1 MDNED
6 YIFRRELDLQTN
18 LPEMIDHIINDRPF
32 RKMDINKKK
41 EFFDEYYTF
50 VKNSFLSEGSSDDEK
65 RTMQNAAMEE
75 ILERAR
81 QEMRKT
87 MH

>member
-1 MDNED
+1 MDDD

-18 LPEMIDHIINDRPF
+18 LPEMIDHIKNDRPF
-32 RKMDINKKK
+32 RKMDVTKKK
-41 EFFDEYYTF
+41 ELFDEYYTF
-50 VKNSFLSEGSSDDEK
+50 VKKSFLSEGTSDDEK
-65 RTMQNAAMEE
+65 RSTQNAAMKE

-81 QEMRKT
+81 QEMRKA

>member
-1 MDNED
+1 MDDD

-18 LPEMIDHIINDRPF
+18 IPEMIDHIRYDRPF
-32 RKMDINKKK
+32 RNMDINKKK
-41 EFFDEYYTF
+41 ELSDEYYTF
-50 VKNSFLSEGSSDDEK
+50 IKNSFLAESPSDEEK
-65 RTMQNAAMEE
+65 RSTQNAVMEE

-87 MH
+87 IH

>member
-1 MDNED
+1 MDD

-18 LPEMIDHIINDRPF
+18 LPEMIDHIKNDRPF
-32 RKMDINKKK
+32 RKMDMTKKK
-41 EFFDEYYTF
+41 ELFDEYYTF
-50 VKNSFLSEGSSDDEK
+50 VKNSFLSEGPSEEEK
-65 RTMQNAAMEE
+65 ISIQNAAMEE
-75 ILERAR
+75 MLERAR

>member
-1 MDNED
+1 MDDD

-18 LPEMIDHIINDRPF
+18 LPEMIDHIIYDRPF
-32 RKMDINKKK
+32 RKMDNNKKK
-41 EFFDEYYTF
+41 ELIDEYYKF
-50 VKNSFLSEGSSDDEK
+50 AKNNFLSEGPSDEEK
-65 RTMQNAAMEE
+65 RTIQNAAMKE

-81 QEMRKT
+81 QEVRNT